1 MGLMRR
7 KFQLRIISSSALS
20 SEEFHDSL
28 DESGQLGR
36 KSERIGRSS
45 RCSTWITFSFHRLVS
60 NLKSPLPFR
69 ASNLASNSI
78 FHRFESSSCC
88 YCHTVCVLANS
99 PLIPS
104 SSTQPLRFL
113 VAIEISNA
121 DPYNRRFNP
130 FDYRIRIR
138 KRRNFWNRKARE
150 KVAPSRAREGGS
162 SCRGGSVIGAVSY
175 RRVPSNTLI
184 SEIGSLTSLD
194 GYCLRE
200 GG

>member
-88 YCHTVCVLANS
+88 YCHTVSSQTHL
-99 PLIPS
+99 S
-104 SSTQPLRFL
+104 SSLPRLNLFDFLLRLKFPMQIRIIGDSTRL
-113 VAIEISNA
+113 IIVSEFESDEISGTEKQG
-121 DPYNRRFNP
+121 
-130 FDYRIRIR
+130 
-138 KRRNFWNRKARE
+138 KRLLHRE
-150 KVAPSRAREGGS
+150 RGRED
-162 SCRGGSVIGAVSY
+162 
-175 RRVPSNTLI
+175 RVV
-184 SEIGSLTSLD
+184 E
-194 GYCLRE
+194 E
-200 GG
+200 EA